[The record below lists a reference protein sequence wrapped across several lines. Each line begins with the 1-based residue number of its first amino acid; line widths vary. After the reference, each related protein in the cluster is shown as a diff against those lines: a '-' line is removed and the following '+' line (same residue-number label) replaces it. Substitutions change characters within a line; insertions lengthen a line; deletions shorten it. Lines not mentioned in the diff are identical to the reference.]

1 MNPSGGTGSGTGS
14 PLIQHAP
21 RYGCDVDASKA
32 PVQILLAACLVHV
45 ADHHDGT
52 FMLGGD
58 IRQPSQLLT
67 HPACAEHIGVL
78 RQIRL
83 QRVEDKKSGVRFL
96 YHFFNPRILQGQ
108 RPILVEGGG
117 TYTKALA
124 DEGYLVDAVELT
136 PRYVEEMKSLF
147 AGNSKVSVF
156 EGNAK
161 DLSFLNED
169 AYDIVLLMGPVYSL
183 KDFEERKLACAE
195 ALRIAKPGGVV
206 FIAFCMQDA
215 GLIHEI
221 FMSENPAI
229 EITTIGYD
237 RETAL
242 VTENTGSS
250 RILDTMMV
258 VDELINAVCQENN
271 ADKVCRFSQDGIS
284 QIISKSVNSM
294 NEASFKEWIQYLL
307 ATAERPDLMG
317 FSDHIVQ
324 VLLFH

>member
-1 MNPSGGTGSGTGS
+1 MEIERQSEFVEISRNLDLSGRKEIMLHEQEKKVIEQYTGFPEKNRLT
-14 PLIQHAP
+14 
-21 RYGCDVDASKA
+21 YTKA
-32 PVQILLAACLVHV
+32 NETEFIVTMHYLHKFLRPNAKI
-45 ADHHDGT
+45 AD
-52 FMLGGD
+52 
-58 IRQPSQLLT
+58 
-67 HPACAEHIGVL
+67 IGA
-78 RQIRL
+78 
-83 QRVEDKKSGVRFL
+83 
-96 YHFFNPRILQGQ
+96 
-108 RPILVEGGG
+108 GGG

-136 PRYVEEMKSLF
+136 SRYVEEMNSLF

-271 ADKVCRFSQDGIS
+271 ADKVCRLSQDGIS
-284 QIISKSVNSM
+284 QIISESVNSM
-294 NEASFKEWIQYLL
+294 NEASYKEWIQYLL

-324 VLLFH
+324 VLKKR